1 MARLY
6 TKKVWLNDQTKL
18 NAKNLNHIEKGI
30 EAVAEAVDELEA
42 QGNVHTYYY
51 EYDLTKFNDIMTV
64 ADNGAMVGSITEEST
79 IVSEIMNIANNC
91 GVLKCH
97 MGEDIVALQY
107 NQTTSTDNKGHFVG
121 YIVGTITNSTNTI
134 YDCIDTIG
142 YVLLVVDFTN
152 NTVTFSIKGSGGSS
166 VSVSVDGTKLIIDGG
181 TVEGTKISM

>member
-6 TKKVWLNDQTKL
+6 TKKVWFNDQTKL
-18 NAKNLNHIEKGI
+18 SAKNLNHIEKGI
-30 EAVAEAVDELEA
+30 EAVAEAVENKLETFN
-42 QGNVHTYYY
+42 GSNYYD
-51 EYDLTKFNDIMTV
+51 YDLTKCMEVMRV

-79 IVSEIMNIANNC
+79 IVSKIMNIANNC